1 MQGMPESDVH
11 ALERLLSPSGALFKA
26 LLSADAD
33 GLINFIFPL
42 ERLPIRAP
50 SCCCA
55 LRLAGGSLAVLVA
68 SMPNATPIWTYASR
82 RSGR

>member
-42 ERLPIRAP
+42 ERLPIRTQLLLRSAP
-50 SCCCA
+50 GRWLSGCA
-55 LRLAGGSLAVLVA
+55 CGVHAKCDAH
-68 SMPNATPIWTYASR
+68 MDIC
-82 RSGR
+82 